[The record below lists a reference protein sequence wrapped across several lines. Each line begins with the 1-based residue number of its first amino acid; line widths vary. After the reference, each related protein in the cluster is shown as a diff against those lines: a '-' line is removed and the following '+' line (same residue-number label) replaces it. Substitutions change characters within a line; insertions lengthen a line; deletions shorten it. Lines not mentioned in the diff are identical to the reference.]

1 MNELKMRP
9 VGAKRIRI
17 SGIHPLLAVCLQE
30 MPAILE
36 LRDKTPA
43 HERLFPPLTA
53 NDRLANAE
61 WQESI
66 EPDLR
71 HLFVSAGETV
81 TRDLTGLSPQPRE
94 PKRSCVTIPI
104 AHVSAWMSAV
114 NQARLI
120 LGAMFGIANERDML
134 LTTFDSRNPKQVAI
148 IKIELLGELL
158 ARFVDLETGEVTA
171 SVRGRRPSGKTGRR
185 AARRKNSTPQKRPEK

>member
-66 EPDLR
+66 QPDLR

-81 TRDLTGLSPQPRE
+81 ARDLTGLSPQPRH
-94 PKRSCVTIPI
+94 PKRSWVTIPT

-114 NQARLI
+114 NQTRLI
-120 LGAMFGIANERDML
+120 LGAVFGIANERDML

-158 ARFVDLETGEVTA
+158 ARFVDLETGEVTTA
-171 SVRGRRPSGKTGRR
+171 RHRRPNGKTKRR
-185 AARRKNSTPQKRPEK
+185 ALRRKKTTPKQRRK